1 MKFRIPS
8 QPGLSRMR
16 SIKNDA
22 VMPILFDDT
31 DLDRMFT
38 LLFERCVKKGKLG
51 PSRKKKDFEIGGEL
65 NLDQNL
71 IPSLSKNLGLV
82 GFDSDDGRE
91 ILLNWVKTSTL
102 EFTTEGKT
110 KRGEQ
115 IDYMKFLTIATYR
128 SGLPRSEN
136 RSSTRKIDE
145 TVYRS
150 LISFV
155 SGLPE
160 CEKPLTEIHE
170 RVTATSIA
178 RGVDFEPLKQP
189 WSSPVYNEKDQVD
202 INTLLQLRLLE
213 HFEAKVVH
221 VKKAKNSSEDSKESK
236 ALVIPFSEPL
246 DALARDFFNIT
257 TVFSQR
263 SATELLSMYKS
274 IFCLR
279 LYRLPI
285 ILSNNLSAAAAGL
298 DKPVSQHEMFFDFT
312 KSRKSASYRLANES
326 VLSDLNATSTLIY
339 HLIFLRESLEMVKKS
354 KDRLQE
360 YSELSPDE
368 QIAYLF
374 DFSNSESAKDKSY
387 DLIEEMKQYFASKEG
402 EGQEALEIIESC
414 VTDDYFESL
423 MSLILMDVED
433 RGLKSI
439 KKWLYS
445 VGGLKQSMT
454 ASTVSVLAGDKKSM
468 KTWHYSM
475 SDSVLNTLL
484 HLCFVRANGSVI
496 NRKELELSEVL
507 NSLRAKFGILIDV
520 PPMGF
525 DSPEHFEAASQNFT
539 AFKARIKQ
547 LGWFEGLSDDFEAQY
562 ISKPAGDMQ

>member
-1 MKFRIPS
+1 
-8 QPGLSRMR
+8 
-16 SIKNDA
+16 
-22 VMPILFDDT
+22 MPILFDDT

-51 PSRKKKDFEIGGEL
+51 PPRKKKDFENGGEL
-65 NLDQNL
+65 NLDQSL
-71 IPSLSKNLGLV
+71 IPSLSKNLGLI

-155 SGLPE
+155 SALPG

-170 RVTATSIA
+170 KVISTSLA
-178 RGVDFEPLKQP
+178 RGVDFEPMKQP
-189 WSSPVYNEKDQVD
+189 WSSPVYNEKDKVD

-213 HFEAKVVH
+213 HFEAKVVR
-221 VKKAKNSSEDSKESK
+221 VNRATNKLEDSAESK
-236 ALVIPFSEPL
+236 ALVLPFSEPL
-246 DALARDFFNIT
+246 DALARDFYNIT
-257 TVFSQR
+257 MAFSQR

-285 ILSNNLSAAAAGL
+285 ILSNRLSSAAIGL
-298 DKPVSQHEMFFDFT
+298 YEPTSAHEMFFDFT
-312 KSRKSASYRLANES
+312 KSRKSASYKLANES
-326 VLSDLNATSTLIY
+326 VLFDLNVTSTLIY
-339 HLIFLRESLEMVKKS
+339 HLIYLRESLEMLKKNRA
-354 KDRLQE
+354 RLEE
-360 YSELSPDE
+360 YAELSPDK
-368 QIAYLF
+368 QIAFLF
-374 DFSNSESAKDKSY
+374 DFSKSESANDKAF
-387 DLIEEMKQYFASKEG
+387 DLIEEMKQYFASKGNDG
-402 EGQEALEIIESC
+402 EDALEIIKSC
-414 VTDDYFESL
+414 VKDNHFESL
-423 MSLILMDVED
+423 ISLILMDVED

-454 ASTVSVLAGDKKSM
+454 ASTVSVLAGDKKFM

-496 NRKELELSEVL
+496 NRKELELSVVL
-507 NSLRAKFGILIDV
+507 DSLREKFGILIDV
-520 PPMGF
+520 PPTGF

-562 ISKPAGDMQ
+562 ISKPAGDRQ